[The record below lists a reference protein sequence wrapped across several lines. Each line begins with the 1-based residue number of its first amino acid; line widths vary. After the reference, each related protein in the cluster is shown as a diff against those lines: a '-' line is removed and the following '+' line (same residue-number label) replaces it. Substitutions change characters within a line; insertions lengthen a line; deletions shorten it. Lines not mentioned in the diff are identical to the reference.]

1 MIATVQLRLVQPIRA
16 FADPSDGVGA
26 DGIGA
31 EWRLDGGAG
40 YGAAPERGRDARPQH
55 DPELFAGTETVLLVD
70 DEPAVR
76 HSASRILG
84 RFGYRVVV
92 AEDGLDAIRILE
104 TEAERIH
111 IVVTDMVMPR
121 MDARDLIVVL
131 RRRWPA
137 LPVVLSTGFD
147 MGRLPENERHLFDRF
162 VPKPYTPVE
171 LLRAV
176 RATLDERLP

>member
-1 MIATVQLRLVQPIRA
+1 MIATVQLHFVEPARTRA
-16 FADPSDGVGA
+16 GSDGGV
-26 DGIGA
+26 
-31 EWRLDGGAG
+31 
-40 YGAAPERGRDARPQH
+40 APERAREPRPQH
-55 DPELFAGTETVLLVD
+55 DPELFAGNETVLLVD

-84 RFGYRVVV
+84 RFGYRVIV

-104 TEAERIH
+104 AEANGIQ
-111 IVVTDMVMPR
+111 IVVTDMIMPR

-131 RRRWPA
+131 RRRWPT

-147 MGRLPENERHLFDRF
+147 MGRLAEDERHLFDRF

-171 LLRAV
+171 MLRAV
-176 RATLDERLP
+176 RATLDERRP